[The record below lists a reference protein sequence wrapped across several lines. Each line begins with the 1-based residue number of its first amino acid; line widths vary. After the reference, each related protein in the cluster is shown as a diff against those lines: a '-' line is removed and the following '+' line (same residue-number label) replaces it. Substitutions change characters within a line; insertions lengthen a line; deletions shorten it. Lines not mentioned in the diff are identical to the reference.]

1 MKVKSQSEV
10 AQLCLAL
17 CNPMDY
23 SLPGSSAHG
32 IFQARVLEWSV
43 IKDIKLNAL
52 STLVLEMRRV
62 AGSQQ
67 NLVIGVHITPDRN
80 ETLPD
85 W

>member
-1 MKVKSQSEV
+1 MKVKSEREV
-10 AQLCLAL
+10 AQPCLTL
-17 CNPMDY
+17 SDPMDCN
-23 SLPGSSAHG
+23 LPGSSVHV
-32 IFQARVLEWSV
+32 IFQARVLERGV